1 MGEGTREKL
10 LNVEEELSGL
20 FFERK
25 EEIRGLLL
33 GLLSR
38 EHVLLLGPPGAAKS
52 ELAEELCSRI
62 VWGGGGGRI
71 GYFRWLLSRTSTP
84 EELFGPVSL
93 RALEEDSYRRK
104 TKGKIPEA
112 RIAFLDEV
120 FECNSAVLNGL
131 LSVLNERLFFND
143 GEPTPIPLEMVVAA
157 SNEPPTEREEL
168 EALFDRFL
176 LRYVVSY
183 VRENES
189 FQALLRRESEAPSR
203 RTRISTSEL
212 LEAQEEALRVD
223 ASGVLPVVAALRR
236 ELSEVG
242 VSVSDRRYA
251 KSLKLL
257 RANAYLEGR
266 PEVAD
271 EDLLLL
277 ANVLWVEPTQIR
289 EVRKKVMVLASPE
302 LSEAQDLLEEARE
315 IYKKATSAPEE
326 RTAEEGQ
333 EANAKLKEVTNRL
346 LALRNDAERVSR
358 GTEKIDEAL
367 SAVVEMNK
375 EVIHRWLGITI
386 L

>member
-1 MGEGTREKL
+1 MGEGTRGKL

-25 EEIRGLLL
+25 EEIRGLLV

-62 VWGGGGGRI
+62 VWDDGSRT

-104 TKGKIPEA
+104 TKGKLPEA

-143 GEPTPIPLEMVVAA
+143 GEPTQIPLEIVVAA
-157 SNEPPTEREEL
+157 SNEPPAEREGL
-168 EALFDRFL
+168 EALLDRFL
-176 LRYVVSY
+176 LRYMVSY
-183 VRENES
+183 VREEGS
-189 FQALLRRESEAPSR
+189 FGALLRRESEVPLR
-203 RTRISTSEL
+203 RTKITASEL
-212 LEAQEEALRVD
+212 FEAQEEARRVD
-223 ASGVLPVVAALRR
+223 PSGVLPAIAALRR
-236 ELSEVG
+236 ELSEAG
-242 VSVSDRRYA
+242 IPVSDRRYA
-251 KSLKLL
+251 RSLKLL

-266 PEVAD
+266 HGVAE

-277 ANVLWVEPTQIR
+277 ANVLWAEPEQIP

-302 LSEAQDLLEEARE
+302 LSEAQDLLDEARE
-315 IYKKATSAPEE
+315 IHKKATSAPGE
-326 RTAEEGQ
+326 RAAEEGQ
-333 EANAKLKEVTNRL
+333 EANAKLRELTNRL
-346 LALRNDAERVSR
+346 LTLRNDAESVSR

-367 SAVVEMNK
+367 SAVVEMNR

-386 L
+386 

>member
-1 MGEGTREKL
+1 MSEGTREKL
-10 LNVEEELSGL
+10 LKVEEELSGL
-20 FFERK
+20 FFERE
-25 EEIRGLLL
+25 EEIRGLLV
-33 GLLSR
+33 GLLSQ

-62 VWGGGGGRI
+62 AWNGENGV

-104 TKGKIPEA
+104 TKGKLPEA
-112 RIAFLDEV
+112 RVAFLDEV

-157 SNEPPTEREEL
+157 SNEPPEEREEL

-183 VRENES
+183 VREDES
-189 FQALLRRESEAPSR
+189 FEALLRRESLAPSM
-203 RTRISTSEL
+203 RTRIATSEL
-212 LEAQEEALRVD
+212 LEAQEEARRVD
-223 ASGVLPVVAALRR
+223 PSEVLPAVALLRR
-236 ELSEVG
+236 ELSEAG
-242 VSVSDRRYA
+242 VAVSDRRYA

-277 ANVLWVEPTQIR
+277 ANVL
-289 EVRKKVMVLASPE
+289 
-302 LSEAQDLLEEARE
+302 
-315 IYKKATSAPEE
+315 
-326 RTAEEGQ
+326 
-333 EANAKLKEVTNRL
+333 
-346 LALRNDAERVSR
+346 
-358 GTEKIDEAL
+358 
-367 SAVVEMNK
+367 
-375 EVIHRWLGITI
+375 
-386 L
+386 

>member
-1 MGEGTREKL
+1 MSEGTREKL

-25 EEIRGLLL
+25 EEIRGLLV

-62 VWGGGGGRI
+62 FWDEGGRA

-93 RALEEDSYRRK
+93 RALEEDSYRRR
-104 TKGKIPEA
+104 TKGKLPEA

-143 GEPTPIPLEMVVAA
+143 GEPTQIPLEMVVAA
-157 SNEPPTEREEL
+157 SNEPPAEREGL

-183 VRENES
+183 VREDGS
-189 FQALLRRESEAPSR
+189 FGALLRRESEAPSR
-203 RTRISTSEL
+203 RTRITASEL
-212 LEAQEEALRVD
+212 LEAQEEARRVD
-223 ASGVLPVVAALRR
+223 PSGVLPAIAALRR
-236 ELSEVG
+236 ELSEAG
-242 VSVSDRRYA
+242 IPVSDRRYA

-266 PEVAD
+266 RGVAE

-277 ANVLWVEPTQIR
+277 ANMLWAEPEQIP
-289 EVRKKVMVLASPE
+289 EVRKKVMMLASPE

-315 IYKKATSAPEE
+315 IHKKATSALEE
-326 RTAEEGQ
+326 RAAEEGQ
-333 EANAKLKEVTNRL
+333 EANAKLRELTNRL
-346 LALRNDAERVSR
+346 LTLRNDAERVSR
-358 GTEKIDEAL
+358 DTDKIDKAL
-367 SAVVEMNK
+367 SLVVDMNR

-386 L
+386 

>member
-1 MGEGTREKL
+1 MSEGTREKL
-10 LNVEEELSGL
+10 LKVEEELSKL

-25 EEIRGLLL
+25 EEIRGLLV
-33 GLLSR
+33 GLLAR

-62 VWGGGGGRI
+62 VWDEGEGHT

-104 TKGKIPEA
+104 TKGKLPEA
-112 RIAFLDEV
+112 SIAFLDEV

-143 GEPTPIPLEMVVAA
+143 GEPTLIPLEMVVAA
-157 SNEPPTEREEL
+157 SNEPPAEREEL
-168 EALFDRFL
+168 VALFDRFL

-183 VRENES
+183 VREDES
-189 FQALLRRESEAPSR
+189 FEALLRRESLAPSG
-203 RTRISTSEL
+203 RTRIVTSEL
-212 LEAQEEALRVD
+212 LEAQEEVPTVD
-223 ASGVLPVVAALRR
+223 ASGVLPAVALLRR
-236 ELSEVG
+236 ELSEAG
-242 VSVSDRRYA
+242 VAVSDRRYA

-277 ANVLWVEPTQIR
+277 ANVLWAEPEQIR

-315 IYKKATSAPEE
+315 IHKKASSAPQE
-326 RTAEEGQ
+326 RVAEEGQ

-346 LALRNDAERVSR
+346 LALRNDAEKVSR

-367 SAVVEMNK
+367 AAVVEMNR
-375 EVIHRWLGITI
+375 EVIHRWLGIMI
-386 L
+386 

>member
-1 MGEGTREKL
+1 MGEGTRGKL

-25 EEIRGLLL
+25 EEIRGLLV

-62 VWGGGGGRI
+62 VWEDGSRT

-104 TKGKIPEA
+104 TKGKLPEA
-112 RIAFLDEV
+112 KIAFLDEV

-143 GEPTPIPLEMVVAA
+143 GEPTRIPLEIVVAA
-157 SNEPPTEREEL
+157 SNEPPVEREGL
-168 EALFDRFL
+168 EALLDRFL
-176 LRYVVSY
+176 LRYTVSY
-183 VRENES
+183 VREEGS
-189 FQALLRRESEAPSR
+189 FGALLRRESEAPLR
-203 RTRISTSEL
+203 RTKITASEL
-212 LEAQEEALRVD
+212 FEAQQEAQRVD
-223 ASGVLPVVAALRR
+223 ASGVLPAIAALRR
-236 ELSEVG
+236 ELSEAG
-242 VSVSDRRYA
+242 IPVSDRRYA
-251 KSLKLL
+251 RSLKLL

-266 PEVAD
+266 HGVAE

-277 ANVLWVEPTQIR
+277 ANVLWAEPEQIPA
-289 EVRKKVMVLASPE
+289 VRKKVMVLASPE
-302 LSEAQDLLEEARE
+302 LSEAQDLLDEARE
-315 IYKKATSAPEE
+315 IHKKATSAPGE
-326 RTAEEGQ
+326 RAAEEGQ
-333 EANAKLKEVTNRL
+333 EANAKLRELTNRL
-346 LALRNDAERVSR
+346 LTLRNDAESVSR

-367 SAVVEMNK
+367 SAVVEMNR

-386 L
+386 

>member
-10 LNVEEELSGL
+10 LKVEEELSKL

-25 EEIRGLLL
+25 EEIRGLLV
-33 GLLSR
+33 GLLAR

-62 VWGGGGGRI
+62 VWDEGEGHT

-104 TKGKIPEA
+104 TKGKLPEA
-112 RIAFLDEV
+112 SIAFLDEV

-143 GEPTPIPLEMVVAA
+143 GEPTLIPLEMVVAA
-157 SNEPPTEREEL
+157 SNEPPAEREEL
-168 EALFDRFL
+168 VALFDRFL

-183 VRENES
+183 VREDES
-189 FQALLRRESEAPSR
+189 FEALLRRESLAPSG
-203 RTRISTSEL
+203 RTRIATSEL
-212 LEAQEEALRVD
+212 LEAQEEARTVD
-223 ASGVLPVVAALRR
+223 ASGVLPAVALLRR
-236 ELSEVG
+236 ELSEAG
-242 VSVSDRRYA
+242 VAVSDRRYA

-266 PEVAD
+266 PEVTD

-277 ANVLWVEPTQIR
+277 ANVLWVEPEQIR

-315 IYKKATSAPEE
+315 VHKKATSAPGE
-326 RTAEEGQ
+326 RVAEEGQ

-367 SAVVEMNK
+367 SAVVEMNR
-375 EVIHRWLGITI
+375 EVIHRWLGIMI
-386 L
+386 

>member
-1 MGEGTREKL
+1 MGEGTRGKL

-25 EEIRGLLL
+25 EEIRGLLV

-62 VWGGGGGRI
+62 VWDDGSRT

-104 TKGKIPEA
+104 TKGKLPEA

-143 GEPTPIPLEMVVAA
+143 GEPTQIPLEIVVAA
-157 SNEPPTEREEL
+157 SNEPPAEREGL
-168 EALFDRFL
+168 EALLDRFL
-176 LRYVVSY
+176 LRYMVSY
-183 VRENES
+183 VREEGS
-189 FQALLRRESEAPSR
+189 FGALLRRESEAPLR
-203 RTRISTSEL
+203 RTKITASEL
-212 LEAQEEALRVD
+212 LEAQEEVRRVD
-223 ASGVLPVVAALRR
+223 PSGVLPAIAALRW
-236 ELSEVG
+236 ELSEAG
-242 VSVSDRRYA
+242 IPVSDRRYA
-251 KSLKLL
+251 RSLKLL

-266 PEVAD
+266 RGVAE

-277 ANVLWVEPTQIR
+277 ANVLWAEPEQIPQ
-289 EVRKKVMVLASPE
+289 VRKKVMVLASPE
-302 LSEAQDLLEEARE
+302 LSEAQDLLDEARE
-315 IYKKATSAPEE
+315 IHKKATSASGE
-326 RTAEEGQ
+326 RAAEEGQ
-333 EANAKLKEVTNRL
+333 EANAKLRELTNRL
-346 LALRNDAERVSR
+346 LTLRNDAERVSR

-367 SAVVEMNK
+367 SAVVDMNR

-386 L
+386 

>member
-1 MGEGTREKL
+1 MGEGTRGKL

-25 EEIRGLLL
+25 EEIRGLLV

-62 VWGGGGGRI
+62 VWEDGSRT

-104 TKGKIPEA
+104 TKGKLPEA
-112 RIAFLDEV
+112 KIAFLDEV

-143 GEPTPIPLEMVVAA
+143 GEPTRIPLEIVVAA
-157 SNEPPTEREEL
+157 SNEPPVEREGL
-168 EALFDRFL
+168 EALLDRFL
-176 LRYVVSY
+176 LRYMVSY
-183 VRENES
+183 VREEGS
-189 FQALLRRESEAPSR
+189 FGALLRRESEVPLR
-203 RTRISTSEL
+203 RTKITASEL
-212 LEAQEEALRVD
+212 FEAQQEAQRVD
-223 ASGVLPVVAALRR
+223 ASGVLPAIAALRR
-236 ELSEVG
+236 ELSEAG
-242 VSVSDRRYA
+242 IPVSDRRYA
-251 KSLKLL
+251 RSLKLL

-266 PEVAD
+266 HGVAE

-277 ANVLWVEPTQIR
+277 ANVLWAEPEHIP

-302 LSEAQDLLEEARE
+302 LSEAQDLLDEARE
-315 IYKKATSAPEE
+315 IHKKATSAPGE
-326 RTAEEGQ
+326 RAAEEGQ
-333 EANAKLKEVTNRL
+333 EANAKLRELTNRL
-346 LALRNDAERVSR
+346 LTLRNDAESVSR

-367 SAVVEMNK
+367 STVVEMNR

-386 L
+386 

>member
-1 MGEGTREKL
+1 MGEGTRGKL
-10 LNVEEELSGL
+10 LNVEEELSGH

-25 EEIRGLLL
+25 EEIRGLLV

-62 VWGGGGGRI
+62 VWEDGSRT

-104 TKGKIPEA
+104 TKGKLPEA

-143 GEPTPIPLEMVVAA
+143 GEPTRIPLEIVVAA
-157 SNEPPTEREEL
+157 SNEPPVEREGL
-168 EALFDRFL
+168 EALLDRFL
-176 LRYVVSY
+176 LRYMVSY
-183 VRENES
+183 VREEGS
-189 FQALLRRESEAPSR
+189 FGALLRRESEAPLR
-203 RTRISTSEL
+203 RTKITASEL
-212 LEAQEEALRVD
+212 FEAQEEARRVD
-223 ASGVLPVVAALRR
+223 TSGVLPAIAALRR
-236 ELSEVG
+236 ELSEAG
-242 VSVSDRRYA
+242 IPVSDRRYA
-251 KSLKLL
+251 RSLKLL

-266 PEVAD
+266 RGVAE

-277 ANVLWVEPTQIR
+277 ANVLWAEPEQIP

-302 LSEAQDLLEEARE
+302 LSEAQDLLDEARE
-315 IYKKATSAPEE
+315 IHKKATLVPGE
-326 RTAEEGQ
+326 RAAEEGQ
-333 EANAKLKEVTNRL
+333 EANAKLRELTNRL
-346 LALRNDAERVSR
+346 LTLRNDAESVSR

-367 SAVVEMNK
+367 AAVVEMNR

-386 L
+386 

>member
-1 MGEGTREKL
+1 MDEGTREKL
-10 LNVEEELSGL
+10 LKVEEELSGL

-25 EEIRGLLL
+25 EEIRGLLV
-33 GLLSR
+33 GLLSK

-62 VWGGGGGRI
+62 VWEGR
-71 GYFRWLLSRTSTP
+71 GRVSYFRWLLSRTSTP

-104 TKGKIPEA
+104 TKGKLPEA

-157 SNEPPTEREEL
+157 SNEPPAEREEL

-183 VRENES
+183 VREDGS
-189 FQALLRRESEAPSR
+189 FEALLRRESEAPSR
-203 RTRISTSEL
+203 RTRIATSEL
-212 LEAQEEALRVD
+212 LEAQEEAQRVD
-223 ASGVLPVVAALRR
+223 ASGMLPTVALLRR
-236 ELSEVG
+236 ELSEAG
-242 VSVSDRRYA
+242 VPVSDRRYA

-266 PEVAD
+266 REVAD

-277 ANVLWVEPTQIR
+277 ANVLWAEPEQIR

-315 IYKKATSAPEE
+315 IHKKATSVSGE
-326 RTAEEGQ
+326 RAAEEGQ
-333 EANAKLKEVTNRL
+333 EANAKLRELTNRL
-346 LALRNDAERVSR
+346 LTLRNDAERVSR

-367 SAVVEMNK
+367 SLVVEMNR

-386 L
+386 

>member
-1 MGEGTREKL
+1 MGEGTRGKL

-20 FFERK
+20 FLERK
-25 EEIRGLLL
+25 EEIRGLLV

-62 VWGGGGGRI
+62 VWDDGSRT

-104 TKGKIPEA
+104 TKGKLPEA

-143 GEPTPIPLEMVVAA
+143 GEPTQIPLEIVVAA
-157 SNEPPTEREEL
+157 SNEPPVEREGL
-168 EALFDRFL
+168 EALLDRFL
-176 LRYVVSY
+176 LRYMVSY
-183 VRENES
+183 VREEGS
-189 FQALLRRESEAPSR
+189 FGALLRRESEVPLR
-203 RTRISTSEL
+203 RTKITASEL
-212 LEAQEEALRVD
+212 FEAQEEARRVD
-223 ASGVLPVVAALRR
+223 PSGVLPAIAALRR
-236 ELSEVG
+236 ELSEAG
-242 VSVSDRRYA
+242 IPVSDRRYA
-251 KSLKLL
+251 RSLKLL

-266 PEVAD
+266 HGVAE

-277 ANVLWVEPTQIR
+277 ANVLWAEPEQIP

-302 LSEAQDLLEEARE
+302 LSEAQDLLDEARE
-315 IYKKATSAPEE
+315 IHKKAMSVLGE
-326 RTAEEGQ
+326 RAAEEGQ
-333 EANAKLKEVTNRL
+333 EANAKLRELTNRL
-346 LALRNDAERVSR
+346 LTLRNDAESMSR

-367 SAVVEMNK
+367 SAVVEMNR
-375 EVIHRWLGITI
+375 EMIHRWLGITI
-386 L
+386 

>member
-1 MGEGTREKL
+1 MGEGTRGKL

-25 EEIRGLLL
+25 EEIRGLLV

-62 VWGGGGGRI
+62 VWDDGSRT

-104 TKGKIPEA
+104 TKGKLPEA

-143 GEPTPIPLEMVVAA
+143 GEPTQIPLEIVVAA
-157 SNEPPTEREEL
+157 SNEPPAEREGL
-168 EALFDRFL
+168 EALLDRFL
-176 LRYVVSY
+176 LRYMVSY
-183 VRENES
+183 VREEGS
-189 FQALLRRESEAPSR
+189 FGALLRRESKAPLR
-203 RTRISTSEL
+203 RTKITASEL
-212 LEAQEEALRVD
+212 LEAQEEVRRVD
-223 ASGVLPVVAALRR
+223 PSGVLPAIAALRR
-236 ELSEVG
+236 ELSEAG
-242 VSVSDRRYA
+242 IPVSDRRYA
-251 KSLKLL
+251 RSLKLL

-266 PEVAD
+266 RGVAE
-271 EDLLLL
+271 EDMLLL
-277 ANVLWVEPTQIR
+277 ANVLWAEPEQIP

-302 LSEAQDLLEEARE
+302 LSEAQDLLDEARE
-315 IYKKATSAPEE
+315 IHKKATSASGE
-326 RTAEEGQ
+326 RAAEEGQ
-333 EANAKLKEVTNRL
+333 EANAKLRELTNRL
-346 LALRNDAERVSR
+346 LTLRNDAERVSR

-367 SAVVEMNK
+367 SAVVEMNR
-375 EVIHRWLGITI
+375 EVIHRWLGIMI
-386 L
+386 

>member
-1 MGEGTREKL
+1 MDEGTREKL
-10 LNVEEELSGL
+10 LKVEEELSGL

-25 EEIRGLLL
+25 EEIRGLLV
-33 GLLSR
+33 GLLSK

-62 VWGGGGGRI
+62 VWEGR
-71 GYFRWLLSRTSTP
+71 GRVSYFRWLLSRTSTP

-104 TKGKIPEA
+104 TKGKLPEA
-112 RIAFLDEV
+112 SIAFLDEV

-157 SNEPPTEREEL
+157 SNEPPAEREEL

-183 VRENES
+183 VREDGS
-189 FQALLRRESEAPSR
+189 FEALLRRESEAPSR
-203 RTRISTSEL
+203 RTRIATSEL
-212 LEAQEEALRVD
+212 LEAQEEAQRVD
-223 ASGVLPVVAALRR
+223 ASGMLPTVALLRR
-236 ELSEVG
+236 ELSEAG
-242 VSVSDRRYA
+242 VPVSDRRYA

-266 PEVAD
+266 REVAD

-277 ANVLWVEPTQIR
+277 ANVLWAEPEQIR

-315 IYKKATSAPEE
+315 IHKKATSVSGE
-326 RTAEEGQ
+326 RAAEEGQ
-333 EANAKLKEVTNRL
+333 EANAKLRELTNRL
-346 LALRNDAERVSR
+346 LTLRNDAERVSR

-367 SAVVEMNK
+367 SLVVEMNR

-386 L
+386 

>member
-10 LNVEEELSGL
+10 LNVEKELSGL

-25 EEIRGLLL
+25 EEIRGLLV

-62 VWGGGGGRI
+62 VWNGGEGRI

-84 EELFGPVSL
+84 EELFGPISL
-93 RALEEDSYRRK
+93 RALEEDAYRRK
-104 TKGKIPEA
+104 TKGKLPEA

-120 FECNSAVLNGL
+120 FNCNSAVLNGL
-131 LSVLNERLFFND
+131 LSVFNERLFFND
-143 GEPTPIPLEMVVAA
+143 GEPTRLPLEMVVAA
-157 SNEPPTEREEL
+157 SNEPPAEREEL

-176 LRYVVSY
+176 LRYVLSY
-183 VRENES
+183 VREDRS
-189 FQALLRRESEAPSR
+189 FEALLRRESEAPSR
-203 RTRISTSEL
+203 RTRITAFEL
-212 LEAQEEALRVD
+212 LEAQEEAQKVD
-223 ASGVLPVVAALRR
+223 TSGVFPAVAALRR
-236 ELSEVG
+236 ELSETG
-242 VSVSDRRYA
+242 VQISDRRYA

-266 PEVAD
+266 RGAAD

-277 ANVLWVEPTQIR
+277 ANVLWAEPEQIR

-315 IYKKATSAPEE
+315 VHKKATSAPGE
-326 RTAEEGQ
+326 RVAEEGQ
-333 EANAKLKEVTNRL
+333 EANAKLRELTNRL
-346 LALRNDAERVSR
+346 LTLRNDAERVSR

-367 SAVVEMNK
+367 SLVVEMNR

-386 L
+386 

>member
-1 MGEGTREKL
+1 MGEGTRGKL

-25 EEIRGLLL
+25 EEIRGLLV

-62 VWGGGGGRI
+62 FWDEGGRI

-93 RALEEDSYRRK
+93 RALEEDSYRRR
-104 TKGKIPEA
+104 TKGKLPEA

-143 GEPTPIPLEMVVAA
+143 GEPTQIPLEMVVAA
-157 SNEPPTEREEL
+157 SNEPPAEREGL

-183 VRENES
+183 VREDGS
-189 FQALLRRESEAPSR
+189 FGALLRRESEAPSR
-203 RTRISTSEL
+203 RTRITASEL
-212 LEAQEEALRVD
+212 LEAQEEARRVD
-223 ASGVLPVVAALRR
+223 PSGVLPAIAALRR
-236 ELSEVG
+236 ELSEAG
-242 VSVSDRRYA
+242 IPVSDRRYA

-266 PEVAD
+266 RGVAE

-277 ANVLWVEPTQIR
+277 ANMLWAEPEQIP
-289 EVRKKVMVLASPE
+289 EVRKKVMMLASPE
-302 LSEAQDLLEEARE
+302 LSEAQDLLDEARE
-315 IYKKATSAPEE
+315 IHKKATSTPGE
-326 RTAEEGQ
+326 RADEEGQ
-333 EANAKLKEVTNRL
+333 EANAKLRELTNRL
-346 LALRNDAERVSR
+346 LTLRNDAERVSR

-367 SAVVEMNK
+367 SAVVEMNR

-386 L
+386 

>member
-1 MGEGTREKL
+1 M
-10 LNVEEELSGL
+10 
-20 FFERK
+20 
-25 EEIRGLLL
+25 

-62 VWGGGGGRI
+62 VWEDGSRT

-104 TKGKIPEA
+104 TKGKLPEA

-143 GEPTPIPLEMVVAA
+143 GEPTRIPLEIVVAA
-157 SNEPPTEREEL
+157 SNEPPVEREGL
-168 EALFDRFL
+168 EALLDRFL
-176 LRYVVSY
+176 LRYMVSY
-183 VRENES
+183 VREEAN
-189 FQALLRRESEAPSR
+189 FGALLRRESEVPLR
-203 RTRISTSEL
+203 RTKITASEL
-212 LEAQEEALRVD
+212 FEAQEEARRVD
-223 ASGVLPVVAALRR
+223 ASGVLPAIAALRR
-236 ELSEVG
+236 ELSEAG
-242 VSVSDRRYA
+242 IPVSDRRYA
-251 KSLKLL
+251 RSLKLL
-257 RANAYLEGR
+257 RANAYLGGR
-266 PEVAD
+266 HGVAE

-277 ANVLWVEPTQIR
+277 ANVLWAEPEQIP

-302 LSEAQDLLEEARE
+302 LSEAQDLLDEARE
-315 IYKKATSAPEE
+315 IHKKATSAPGE
-326 RTAEEGQ
+326 RAAEEGQ
-333 EANAKLKEVTNRL
+333 EANAKLRELTNRL
-346 LALRNDAERVSR
+346 LTLRNDAKSVSR

-367 SAVVEMNK
+367 SAVVEMNR

-386 L
+386 

>member
-1 MGEGTREKL
+1 MGEGTRGKL
-10 LNVEEELSGL
+10 LNVEKELSGL
-20 FFERK
+20 LFERK
-25 EEIRGLLL
+25 EEIRGLLV

-62 VWGGGGGRI
+62 VWEDGSRT

-104 TKGKIPEA
+104 TKGKLPEA

-143 GEPTPIPLEMVVAA
+143 GEPTRIPLEIVVAA
-157 SNEPPTEREEL
+157 SNEPPVEREGL
-168 EALFDRFL
+168 EALLDRFL
-176 LRYVVSY
+176 LRYMVSY
-183 VRENES
+183 VREEGS
-189 FQALLRRESEAPSR
+189 FGALLRRESEAPLR
-203 RTRISTSEL
+203 RTKITASEL
-212 LEAQEEALRVD
+212 LEAQEEARRVD
-223 ASGVLPVVAALRR
+223 SSGVLPAIAALRR
-236 ELSEVG
+236 ELSEAG
-242 VSVSDRRYA
+242 IPVSDRRYA
-251 KSLKLL
+251 RSLKLL

-266 PEVAD
+266 RGVAE

-277 ANVLWVEPTQIR
+277 ANVLWAEPEQIP

-302 LSEAQDLLEEARE
+302 LSEAQALLDEARE
-315 IYKKATSAPEE
+315 IHKKATSAPGE
-326 RTAEEGQ
+326 RAAEEGQ
-333 EANAKLKEVTNRL
+333 EANAKLRELTNRL
-346 LALRNDAERVSR
+346 LTLRNDAERVSR

-367 SAVVEMNK
+367 SAVVEMNR

-386 L
+386 

>member
-10 LNVEEELSGL
+10 LKVEEELSGL

-25 EEIRGLLL
+25 EEIRGLLV

-62 VWGGGGGRI
+62 VWDGGEGS

-84 EELFGPVSL
+84 EEFFGPVSL

-104 TKGKIPEA
+104 TKGKLPEA
-112 RIAFLDEV
+112 RVAFLDEV

-143 GEPTPIPLEMVVAA
+143 GEPTTIPLEMVVAA
-157 SNEPPTEREEL
+157 SNEPPEEREEL
-168 EALFDRFL
+168 AALFDRFL

-183 VRENES
+183 VRDDAS
-189 FQALLRRESEAPSR
+189 FKAMLRRESEAPR
-203 RTRISTSEL
+203 ERTSLSTQEL
-212 LEAQEEALRVD
+212 LKAQEEARGVD
-223 ASGVLPVVAALRR
+223 TSGVLSAVAALRQ
-236 ELSEVG
+236 ELFEAG
-242 VSVSDRRYA
+242 VAASDRRYA

-257 RANAYLEGR
+257 KANAYLEGR
-266 PEVAD
+266 KEVVD

-277 ANVLWVEPTQIR
+277 ANVLWVEPGQIR
-289 EVRKKVMVLASPE
+289 DVRKRVMVLASPE

-315 IYKKATSAPEE
+315 VFKKATSAPLE
-326 RTAEEGQ
+326 RAGEEGQ

-358 GTEKIDEAL
+358 GTGKIDEAL
-367 SAVVEMNK
+367 AAVVEMNK
-375 EVIHRWLGITI
+375 EVIHKWLGITI
-386 L
+386 

>member
-10 LNVEEELSGL
+10 LDVEKELSGL
-20 FFERK
+20 LFERK
-25 EEIRGLLL
+25 EEIRGLLV

-62 VWGGGGGRI
+62 VWESGGARI

-104 TKGKIPEA
+104 TKGKLPEA

-120 FECNSAVLNGL
+120 FNCNSAVLNGL

-143 GEPTPIPLEMVVAA
+143 GEPTQIPLEMVVAA
-157 SNEPPTEREEL
+157 SNESPAEREEL

-176 LRYVVSY
+176 LRYVVTY
-183 VRENES
+183 VREDES
-189 FQALLRRESEAPSR
+189 FEALLRREGEASFR
-203 RTRISTSEL
+203 RTSITTSEL
-212 LEAQEEALRVD
+212 LEARQEAQRVD
-223 ASGVLPVVAALRR
+223 SSGVLPAIAALRR
-236 ELSEVG
+236 ELSEAG
-242 VSVSDRRYA
+242 VPVSDRRYA

-266 PEVAD
+266 REVVD

-277 ANVLWVEPTQIR
+277 ANVLWAEPEQIR

-315 IYKKATSAPEE
+315 IHKKATSAPGE
-326 RTAEEGQ
+326 RADEEGQ
-333 EANAKLKEVTNRL
+333 EANAKLRELTNRL

-367 SAVVEMNK
+367 STVVEMNR

-386 L
+386 

>member
-25 EEIRGLLL
+25 EEIRGLLV

-62 VWGGGGGRI
+62 VWDDGGRI

-84 EELFGPVSL
+84 EELSGPVSL

-104 TKGKIPEA
+104 TKGKLSEA
-112 RIAFLDEV
+112 RMAFLDEV

-143 GEPTPIPLEMVVAA
+143 GEPTQIPLEIVVAA
-157 SNEPPTEREEL
+157 SNEPPAEREGL

-183 VRENES
+183 VREEGS
-189 FQALLRRESEAPSR
+189 FEALLRRESEAPSR
-203 RTRISTSEL
+203 RTRITASEL
-212 LEAQEEALRVD
+212 LEAQEEAERMD
-223 ASGVLPVVAALRR
+223 ASGMFPAIAALRR
-236 ELSEVG
+236 ELSEAG
-242 VSVSDRRYA
+242 VPVSDRRYA

-257 RANAYLEGR
+257 RANAYLWGR
-266 PEVAD
+266 RGVAE

-277 ANVLWVEPTQIR
+277 ANVLWAEPEQIR

-302 LSEAQDLLEEARE
+302 LSEAQDLLDEARE
-315 IYKKATSAPEE
+315 IHKKATSAPGE
-326 RTAEEGQ
+326 RAAEEGQ
-333 EANAKLKEVTNRL
+333 EANAKLRELTNRL
-346 LALRNDAERVSR
+346 LTLRNDAERVSR
-358 GTEKIDEAL
+358 GTERIDEAL
-367 SAVVEMNK
+367 SAVVEMNR

-386 L
+386 

>member
-1 MGEGTREKL
+1 MGEGTRGKL

-25 EEIRGLLL
+25 EEIRGLLV

-62 VWGGGGGRI
+62 VWDDGSRT

-104 TKGKIPEA
+104 TKGKLPEA

-143 GEPTPIPLEMVVAA
+143 GEPTQIPLEIVVAA
-157 SNEPPTEREEL
+157 SNEPPAEREGL
-168 EALFDRFL
+168 EALLDRFL
-176 LRYVVSY
+176 LRYMVSY
-183 VRENES
+183 VREEGS
-189 FQALLRRESEAPSR
+189 FGALLRRESEAPLR
-203 RTRISTSEL
+203 RTKITASEL
-212 LEAQEEALRVD
+212 LEAQEEVRRVD
-223 ASGVLPVVAALRR
+223 PSGVLPAIAALRR
-236 ELSEVG
+236 ELSEAG
-242 VSVSDRRYA
+242 IPVSDRRYA
-251 KSLKLL
+251 RSLKLL

-266 PEVAD
+266 RGVAE

-277 ANVLWVEPTQIR
+277 ANVLWAEPEQIPQ
-289 EVRKKVMVLASPE
+289 VRKKVMVLASPE
-302 LSEAQDLLEEARE
+302 LSEAQDLLDEARE
-315 IYKKATSAPEE
+315 IHKKATSASGE
-326 RTAEEGQ
+326 RAAEEGQ
-333 EANAKLKEVTNRL
+333 EANAKLRELTNRL
-346 LALRNDAERVSR
+346 LTLRNDAERVSR

-367 SAVVEMNK
+367 SAVVEMNR

-386 L
+386 

>member
-10 LNVEEELSGL
+10 LNVEKELSGL

-25 EEIRGLLL
+25 EEIRGLIV

-62 VWGGGGGRI
+62 VWDGGEGRV

-104 TKGKIPEA
+104 TKGKLPEA

-157 SNEPPTEREEL
+157 SNEPPEEREEL

-183 VRENES
+183 VREDAS
-189 FQALLRRESEAPSR
+189 FEAMLRRESEAPLQ
-203 RTRISTSEL
+203 RTSLTAPEL
-212 LEAQEEALRVD
+212 LDAQEEVRKVD
-223 ASGVLPVVAALRR
+223 ASGTLPAIAALRR
-236 ELSEVG
+236 ELSEAG
-242 VSVSDRRYA
+242 VSASDRRYA

-266 PEVAD
+266 EEVTD
-271 EDLLLL
+271 EDLLIL
-277 ANVLWVEPTQIR
+277 ANVLWVEPGQAR
-289 EVRKKVMVLASPE
+289 DVRKKVMVLASPE
-302 LSEAQDLLEEARE
+302 LSEARDLLEEARE
-315 IYKKATSAPEE
+315 VFKKALSAPQE
-326 RTAEEGQ
+326 RAGEEGQ

-358 GTEKIDEAL
+358 GTGKIDEAL
-367 SAVVEMNK
+367 TAVVEMNK

-386 L
+386 

>member
-1 MGEGTREKL
+1 MSEGTREKL
-10 LNVEEELSGL
+10 LKVEEELSKL

-25 EEIRGLLL
+25 EEIRGLLV
-33 GLLSR
+33 GLLAR

-62 VWGGGGGRI
+62 VWDEGEGHT

-104 TKGKIPEA
+104 TKGKLPEA
-112 RIAFLDEV
+112 SIAFLDEV

-143 GEPTPIPLEMVVAA
+143 GEPTLIPLEMVVAA
-157 SNEPPTEREEL
+157 SNEPPAEREEL
-168 EALFDRFL
+168 VALFDRFL

-183 VRENES
+183 VREDES
-189 FQALLRRESEAPSR
+189 FEALLRRESTAPSG
-203 RTRISTSEL
+203 RTRIVTSEL
-212 LEAQEEALRVD
+212 LEAQEEVPTVD
-223 ASGVLPVVAALRR
+223 ASGVLPAVALLRR
-236 ELSEVG
+236 ELSEAG
-242 VSVSDRRYA
+242 VAVSDRRYA

-277 ANVLWVEPTQIR
+277 ANVLWAEPEQIR

-315 IYKKATSAPEE
+315 IHKKASSAPQE
-326 RTAEEGQ
+326 RVAEEGQ

-346 LALRNDAERVSR
+346 LALRNDAEKVSR

-367 SAVVEMNK
+367 AAVVEMNR
-375 EVIHRWLGITI
+375 EVIHRWLGIMI
-386 L
+386 

>member
-10 LNVEEELSGL
+10 LKVEEELSKL

-25 EEIRGLLL
+25 EEIRGLLV

-62 VWGGGGGRI
+62 VRDGGEGRV

-104 TKGKIPEA
+104 TKGKLPEA
-112 RIAFLDEV
+112 RVAFLDEI

-157 SNEPPTEREEL
+157 SNEPPAEREEL

-183 VRENES
+183 VREDQS
-189 FQALLRRESEAPSR
+189 FEALLRRESTAPSE
-203 RTRISTSEL
+203 RTRIATSEL
-212 LEAQEEALRVD
+212 LEAQEEARRVD
-223 ASGVLPVVAALRR
+223 PSEVLPAVALLRR
-236 ELSEVG
+236 ELSEAG
-242 VSVSDRRYA
+242 VAVSDRRYA

-257 RANAYLEGR
+257 RANAYREGR
-266 PEVAD
+266 REVAD

-277 ANVLWVEPTQIR
+277 ANVLWAEPEQIR

-315 IYKKATSAPEE
+315 VHKKATSAQGE
-326 RTAEEGQ
+326 RVAEEGQ

-367 SAVVEMNK
+367 AAVVEMNK
-375 EVIHRWLGITI
+375 EVIHRWLGIMI
-386 L
+386 

>member
-10 LNVEEELSGL
+10 LNVEEELSGF

-25 EEIRGLLL
+25 EEIRGLLV

-62 VWGGGGGRI
+62 FWDDRGRI

-93 RALEEDSYRRK
+93 RALEEDSYRRR
-104 TKGKIPEA
+104 TKGKLPEA

-143 GEPTPIPLEMVVAA
+143 GEPTQIPLEMVVAA
-157 SNEPPTEREEL
+157 SNEPPAEREGL

-183 VRENES
+183 VREDGS
-189 FQALLRRESEAPSR
+189 FGALLRRESEAPSR
-203 RTRISTSEL
+203 RTRITASEL
-212 LEAQEEALRVD
+212 LEAQEEARRVD
-223 ASGVLPVVAALRR
+223 PSGVLPAIAALRR
-236 ELSEVG
+236 ELSEAG
-242 VSVSDRRYA
+242 IPVSDRRYA

-266 PEVAD
+266 RGVTE

-277 ANVLWVEPTQIR
+277 ANMLWAEPEQIP
-289 EVRKKVMVLASPE
+289 EVRKKVMMLASPE
-302 LSEAQDLLEEARE
+302 LSEAQDLLDEARE
-315 IYKKATSAPEE
+315 IHKKATSTPGE
-326 RTAEEGQ
+326 RAAEEGQ
-333 EANAKLKEVTNRL
+333 EANAKLRELTNRL
-346 LALRNDAERVSR
+346 LTLRNDAERVSR

-367 SAVVEMNK
+367 SAVVEMNR

-386 L
+386 

>member
-25 EEIRGLLL
+25 EEIRGLLV

-62 VWGGGGGRI
+62 FWDEGGRI

-93 RALEEDSYRRK
+93 RALEEDSYRRR
-104 TKGKIPEA
+104 TKGKLPEA

-143 GEPTPIPLEMVVAA
+143 GEPTQIPLEMVVAA
-157 SNEPPTEREEL
+157 SNEPPAEREGL

-183 VRENES
+183 VREDGS
-189 FQALLRRESEAPSR
+189 FGALLRRESEAPSR
-203 RTRISTSEL
+203 RTRITASEL
-212 LEAQEEALRVD
+212 LEAQEEARRVD
-223 ASGVLPVVAALRR
+223 PSGVLPAIAALRR
-236 ELSEVG
+236 ELSEAG
-242 VSVSDRRYA
+242 IPVSDRRYA

-266 PEVAD
+266 RGVAE

-277 ANVLWVEPTQIR
+277 ANMLWAEPEQIP
-289 EVRKKVMVLASPE
+289 EVRKKVMMLASPE
-302 LSEAQDLLEEARE
+302 LSEAQDLLDEARE
-315 IYKKATSAPEE
+315 IHKKATSTPGE
-326 RTAEEGQ
+326 RADEEGQ
-333 EANAKLKEVTNRL
+333 EANAKLRELTNRL
-346 LALRNDAERVSR
+346 LTLRNDAERVSR

-367 SAVVEMNK
+367 SAVVEMNR

-386 L
+386 

>member
-10 LNVEEELSGL
+10 LNVEEELSGF

-25 EEIRGLLL
+25 EEIRGLLV

-62 VWGGGGGRI
+62 FWDDGGRI

-93 RALEEDSYRRK
+93 RALEEDSYRRR
-104 TKGKIPEA
+104 TKGKLPEA

-143 GEPTPIPLEMVVAA
+143 GEPTQIPLEMVVAA
-157 SNEPPTEREEL
+157 SNEPPAEREGL

-183 VRENES
+183 VREDGS
-189 FQALLRRESEAPSR
+189 FGALLRRESEAPSR
-203 RTRISTSEL
+203 RTRITASEL
-212 LEAQEEALRVD
+212 LEAQEEARRVD
-223 ASGVLPVVAALRR
+223 PSGVLPAIAALRR
-236 ELSEVG
+236 ELSEAG
-242 VSVSDRRYA
+242 IPVSDRRYA

-266 PEVAD
+266 RGVAE

-277 ANVLWVEPTQIR
+277 ANMLWAEPEQIP
-289 EVRKKVMVLASPE
+289 EVRKKVMMLASPE
-302 LSEAQDLLEEARE
+302 LSEAQDLLDEARE
-315 IYKKATSAPEE
+315 IHKKATSTPGE
-326 RTAEEGQ
+326 RAAEEGQ
-333 EANAKLKEVTNRL
+333 EANAKLRELTNRL
-346 LALRNDAERVSR
+346 LTLRKDAERVSR

-367 SAVVEMNK
+367 SAVVEMNR

-386 L
+386 

>member
-1 MGEGTREKL
+1 MGEGTRGKL

-25 EEIRGLLL
+25 EEIRGLLV

-62 VWGGGGGRI
+62 VWDDGSRT

-104 TKGKIPEA
+104 TKGKLPEA

-120 FECNSAVLNGL
+120 FGCNSAVLNGL

-143 GEPTPIPLEMVVAA
+143 GEPTQIPLEIVVAA
-157 SNEPPTEREEL
+157 SNEPPAEREGL
-168 EALFDRFL
+168 EALLDRFL
-176 LRYVVSY
+176 LRYMVSY
-183 VRENES
+183 VREEGS
-189 FQALLRRESEAPSR
+189 FGALLRRESEAPLR
-203 RTRISTSEL
+203 KTKITASEL
-212 LEAQEEALRVD
+212 LEAQEEVRRVD
-223 ASGVLPVVAALRR
+223 PYAVLPAIAALRR
-236 ELSEVG
+236 ELSEAG
-242 VSVSDRRYA
+242 IPVSDRRYA
-251 KSLKLL
+251 RSLKLL

-266 PEVAD
+266 RGVAE

-277 ANVLWVEPTQIR
+277 ANVLWAEPEQIPQ
-289 EVRKKVMVLASPE
+289 VRKKVMVLASPE
-302 LSEAQDLLEEARE
+302 LSEAQDLLDEARE
-315 IYKKATSAPEE
+315 IHKKATSASGE
-326 RTAEEGQ
+326 RAAEEGQ
-333 EANAKLKEVTNRL
+333 EANAKLRELTNRL
-346 LALRNDAERVSR
+346 LTLRNDAERVSR

-367 SAVVEMNK
+367 SAVVEMNR
-375 EVIHRWLGITI
+375 EVIRSWLGITI
-386 L
+386 

>member
-10 LNVEEELSGL
+10 LKVEEELSGL

-25 EEIRGLLL
+25 EEIRGLLV

-62 VWGGGGGRI
+62 VWEGGGRS

-84 EELFGPVSL
+84 EEFFGPVSL

-104 TKGKIPEA
+104 TKGKLPEA
-112 RIAFLDEV
+112 RVAFLDEV

-157 SNEPPTEREEL
+157 SNEPPEEREEL
-168 EALFDRFL
+168 GALFDRFL

-183 VRENES
+183 VRDDAS
-189 FQALLRRESEAPSR
+189 FKAMLRRESEAPR
-203 RTRISTSEL
+203 ERTSLSTQEL
-212 LEAQEEALRVD
+212 LKAQEEARGVD
-223 ASGVLPVVAALRR
+223 TSGVLSAVAALRQ
-236 ELSEVG
+236 ELFEAG
-242 VSVSDRRYA
+242 VAASDRRYA

-257 RANAYLEGR
+257 KANAYLEGR
-266 PEVAD
+266 KEVVD

-277 ANVLWVEPTQIR
+277 ANVLWVEPGQIR
-289 EVRKKVMVLASPE
+289 DVRKRVMVLASPE

-315 IYKKATSAPEE
+315 VFKKATSAPLE
-326 RTAEEGQ
+326 RAGEEGQ

-358 GTEKIDEAL
+358 GTGKIDEAL
-367 SAVVEMNK
+367 AAVVEMNK
-375 EVIHRWLGITI
+375 EVIHKWLGITI
-386 L
+386 

>member
-10 LNVEEELSGL
+10 LKIEEELSGL

-25 EEIRGLLL
+25 EEIRGLIV

-62 VWGGGGGRI
+62 LWDGGGGDRV

-84 EELFGPVSL
+84 EEIFGPVSL

-143 GEPTPIPLEMVVAA
+143 GEPTTIPLEMVVAA
-157 SNEPPTEREEL
+157 SNEPPEEREEL
-168 EALFDRFL
+168 AALFDRFL

-183 VRENES
+183 VKEDAS
-189 FQALLRRESEAPSR
+189 FEAMLGRESSGLRERTILSAP
-203 RTRISTSEL
+203 EL
-212 LEAQEEALRVD
+212 LEAQEEARKVD
-223 ASGVLPVVAALRR
+223 ASGTLPAVAALRR
-236 ELSEVG
+236 ELSEAG
-242 VSVSDRRYA
+242 VSASDRRYA

-266 PEVAD
+266 EEVTD
-271 EDLLLL
+271 EDLLIL
-277 ANVLWVEPTQIR
+277 ANVLWVEPGQIR
-289 EVRKKVMVLASPE
+289 DVHKKVMVLASPE

-315 IYKKATSAPEE
+315 VHKKAVSATQE
-326 RTAEEGQ
+326 RAAEEGQ

-358 GTEKIDEAL
+358 GTEKIDDAL

-375 EVIHRWLGITI
+375 EVIHRWLGIMI
-386 L
+386 

>member
-25 EEIRGLLL
+25 EEIRGLLV

-62 VWGGGGGRI
+62 VWDVGGRI

-93 RALEEDSYRRK
+93 RALEKDSYRRR
-104 TKGKIPEA
+104 TKGKLPEA

-120 FECNSAVLNGL
+120 FRCNSAVLNGL

-143 GEPTPIPLEMVVAA
+143 GEPTRIPLEIVVAA
-157 SNEPPTEREEL
+157 SNEPPVEREGL
-168 EALFDRFL
+168 EALLDRFL
-176 LRYVVSY
+176 LRYMVSY
-183 VRENES
+183 VREEGS
-189 FQALLRRESEAPSR
+189 FGALLRRESEAPLR
-203 RTRISTSEL
+203 RTKITASEL
-212 LEAQEEALRVD
+212 FEAQEEARRVD
-223 ASGVLPVVAALRR
+223 TSGVLPAIAALRR
-236 ELSEVG
+236 ELSEAG
-242 VSVSDRRYA
+242 IPVSDRRYA
-251 KSLKLL
+251 RSLKLL

-266 PEVAD
+266 RGVAE

-277 ANVLWVEPTQIR
+277 ANVLWAEPEQIP

-302 LSEAQDLLEEARE
+302 LSEAQDLLDEARE
-315 IYKKATSAPEE
+315 VYKKATSAPGE
-326 RTAEEGQ
+326 RAAEEGQ

-346 LALRNDAERVSR
+346 LTLRNEAERVSR
-358 GTEKIDEAL
+358 STQKIDEAL
-367 SAVVEMNK
+367 SAVVEMNR

-386 L
+386 